1 MRCGGVGEEGRSHGA
16 SPRAHRCFTIWANY
30 CLTNPKFE
38 AVDVMKQVPMV
49 WLTPEEKAAYNAPFP
64 TRTQMAAP
72 RSWPSMIAGIDEPG
86 FGTDAAM

>member
-1 MRCGGVGEEGRSHGA
+1 
-16 SPRAHRCFTIWANY
+16 
-30 CLTNPKFE
+30 
-38 AVDVMKQVPMV
+38 MKQVPMV

-64 TRTQMAAP
+64 TRTHMAAP